1 MARTV
6 KFGLIGSGFMGKLL
20 ASAGDNIP
28 ACKLT
33 SLADPDEE
41 ASKNFADEKGASYY
55 SDYSRMLDE
64 EPLDAVIVGTPEN
77 LHRDPV
83 VAAADR
89 GLNVFVEKPI
99 ATNLEDADEIIQAAR
114 KEEVNVMVGY
124 VLRFEPAYAGIK
136 QAVEEGNAG
145 NIISVYARRNAPIQ
159 EAERL
164 NGRLNVVK
172 YIGVHDFDQILWWH
186 PSQPVRVKSHAVEG
200 QVKEQLD
207 TPDFVWTMIE
217 FEDGSFAVVET
228 GWGLPRNWSNWD
240 SPKAWAGFGDVELNV
255 IGSEGVFSLD
265 FTPMDLT
272 GVDSKGGRK
281 LPDTRHW
288 PEVSGE
294 VAGAVKTEMERFF
307 RSVHEGTSSPV
318 SAKEAR
324 GSLELALAAEK
335 SIEEGRTIELPLEGN
350 C

>member
-1 MARTV
+1 MVDEV

-28 ACKLT
+28 ACKLI

-41 ASKNFADEKGASYY
+41 TGKSFAREKEASYY
-55 SDYSRMLDE
+55 SDYFRMLE
-64 EPLDAVIVGTPEN
+64 EEALDAVIVSTPEY
-77 LHRDPV
+77 LHREPV
-83 VAAADR
+83 VASAER
-89 GLNVFVEKPI
+89 GLDVFVEKPI
-99 ATNLEDADEIIQAAR
+99 ATNLEDADAIIQAAG
-114 KEEVNVMVGY
+114 KEDVNVMVGY
-124 VLRFEPAYAGIK
+124 ILRFEPAYASIK

-186 PSQPVRVKSHAVEG
+186 PSRPVTVRSRAVEG
-200 QVKEQLD
+200 KVKEKLG

-265 FTPMDLT
+265 FTPMDVT
-272 GVDSKGGRK
+272 GADSDGGWK

-288 PEVSGE
+288 PAVDGE
-294 VAGAVKTEMERFF
+294 VTGAVKTEMERFF
-307 RSVHEGTSSPV
+307 RSVHEGTSPPV

-324 GSLELALAAEK
+324 SSLELALAAEK
-335 SIEEGRTIELPLEGN
+335 SIEEGRTIKLPLEGSS
-350 C
+350 